1 MNSSS
6 VRIGTRGS
14 QLALWQANEVRRL
27 LGETH
32 PELAQDDAVE
42 IKIISTSG
50 DRILDGSLS
59 EYGGKGLFT
68 KEIEEALLHNEVDM
82 AVHSLKDVPT
92 QLAHGLEIDC
102 VLPREDARDALICP
116 LANTIEKLPQKTT
129 VGTSSLRRKAILLKQ
144 RPDLRV
150 VPFRGNVDTRLK
162 KLSSGVV
169 DATLLA
175 VAGLKRLGVEGIGAQ
190 PLDPEEMLPAVCQGT
205 LGIERRADD
214 EYISRILEPLN
225 DSLTELRSVA
235 EREFL
240 GILDGSCQTPIAAF
254 AELDGNRMR
263 FRGAIARPDG
273 SRLLKTERYGPLSE
287 AITLSRDAAAELKGR
302 AGYGFFDA

>member
-27 LGETH
+27 LGEAH
-32 PELAQDDAVE
+32 PELSQDDAVE

-50 DRILDGSLS
+50 DGIQDGSLS
-59 EYGGKGLFT
+59 QYGGKGLFT
-68 KEIEEALLHNEVDM
+68 KEIEDALLDNKIDI
-82 AVHSLKDVPT
+82 AVHSMKDVPT
-92 QLAHGLEIDC
+92 HLVNGLEIDC
-102 VLPREDARDALICP
+102 VLPREDARDALVCP
-116 LANTIEKLPQKTT
+116 LVKTIERLPQKAT
-129 VGTSSLRRKAILLKQ
+129 VGTSSLRRKAMLLKQ

-175 VAGLKRLGVEGIGAQ
+175 VAGLKRLGVDKIGAE
-190 PLDPEEMLPAVCQGT
+190 PIDPDQILPAVCQGT
-205 LGIERRADD
+205 LGIERRSDD
-214 EYISRILEPLN
+214 EYIFRMLEPLN
-225 DSLTELRSVA
+225 DSLTELRSAA

-240 GILDGSCQTPIAAF
+240 GFLGGSCRTPIAAF
-254 AELDGNRMR
+254 AEVEGSHMR

-273 SRLLKTERYGPLSE
+273 SRLFKTERYGPLSE
-287 AITLSRDAAAELKGR
+287 SIALSRDAAAELKGR
-302 AGYGFFDA
+302 AGHGFFDG

>member
-1 MNSSS
+1 M
-6 VRIGTRGS
+6 
-14 QLALWQANEVRRL
+14 RRL

-50 DRILDGSLS
+50 DRIQDGSLS

-68 KEIEEALLHNEVDM
+68 KEIEEALLDNEVDI

-92 QLAHGLEIDC
+92 QLAQGLEIDC

-116 LANTIEKLPQKTT
+116 LANTIDTLPDRTT
-129 VGTSSLRRKAILLKQ
+129 VGTSSLRRKAMLLQ
-144 RPDLRV
+144 RRPDLRV

-162 KLSSGVV
+162 KLSAGVV

-175 VAGLKRLGVEGIGAQ
+175 VAGLKRLGVEEVGAE
-190 PLDPEEMLPAVCQGT
+190 PIDPEHMLPAVCQGT
-205 LGIERRADD
+205 LGIERRSDD
-214 EYISRILEPLN
+214 EYICRVLEPLN
-225 DSLTELRSVA
+225 DSFAELRSVA

-240 GILDGSCQTPIAAF
+240 GILDGSCRTPIAAF
-254 AELDGNRMR
+254 AELEGNCMR
-263 FRGAIARPDG
+263 FRAAIARPDG
-273 SRLLKTERYGPLSE
+273 SRLLKTERYGPLSD
-287 AITLSRDAAAELKGR
+287 AIDLSRDAAAELKGR
-302 AGYGFFDA
+302 AGSGFFDA